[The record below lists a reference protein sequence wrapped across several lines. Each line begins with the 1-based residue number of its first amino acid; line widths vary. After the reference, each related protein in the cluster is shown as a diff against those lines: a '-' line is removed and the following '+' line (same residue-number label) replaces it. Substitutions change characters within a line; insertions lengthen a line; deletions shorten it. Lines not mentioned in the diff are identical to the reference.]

1 MDNDLVLKHENLV
14 ENPTPRVPICLC
26 LDVSG
31 FSEENYIQELN
42 SGLRL
47 FYNTIKKDELA
58 SNSIEICIVT
68 FGGTEAGYETD
79 FANLHLKP
87 DPPLLSE
94 YGMDSI
100 GEAVNRSLDLLEKRK
115 DEYKKSGVDFYQP
128 WLVLMARRQS
138 NDNDE
143 EYCRAISR
151 TMKLVNTK
159 KLTVFPIAIGQE
171 IDTKV
176 LVQFSPKRSPLHLQG
191 FKFKEFF
198 QWLCQSVFKIY
209 HPSTGESIRLDVEG
223 IQGWGEL

>member
-1 MDNDLVLKHENLV
+1 MDNDLILKHENLV

-31 FSEENYIQELN
+31 FSEKNYIQEFN

-68 FGGTEAGYETD
+68 FGGTEATDETD
-79 FANLHLKP
+79 FANLQLQP

-128 WLVLMARRQS
+128 WLVLMARQQS
-138 NDNDE
+138 NDNGE
-143 EYCRAISR
+143 EYCRAVSR
-151 TMKLVNTK
+151 TKELVNTK

-171 IDTKV
+171 IDTTV
-176 LVQFSPKRSPLHLQG
+176 LAQFSPKRSPLHLQG
-191 FKFKEFF
+191 LKFKDFF
-198 QWLCQSVFKIY
+198 QWLSQSVFKIY
-209 HPSTGESIRLDVEG
+209 QPNIGEIIKLDVEG

>member
-1 MDNDLVLKHENLV
+1 MDNDLLLKHENLV
-14 ENPTPRVPICLC
+14 GNPTPRVPLCLC

-68 FGGTEAGYETD
+68 FGGSEAECETD
-79 FANLHLKP
+79 FDSLQLRP
-87 DPPLLSE
+87 VPPLLSE
-94 YGMDSI
+94 YGMASI

-115 DEYKKSGVDFYQP
+115 AEYKKSGVDFYQP

-138 NDNDE
+138 NDNGE
-143 EYCRAISR
+143 EYFRAVSR
-151 TMKLVNTK
+151 AVELVNTK

-171 IDTKV
+171 TDMTV
-176 LVQFSPKRSPLHLQG
+176 LAQFSPKRSPLHLQG
-191 FKFKEFF
+191 LNLKAFF
-198 QWLCQSVFKIY
+198 N
-209 HPSTGESIRLDVEG
+209 G
-223 IQGWGEL
+223 